1 MSPVAVSLTE
11 PVTLSGGRVLAVAV
25 CCPFQSATTFGRQ
38 RMTTI
43 PTPKGSGG
51 ELSPATLAIAF
62 VAGVLAVPVFHQIL
76 FLVFYLAGVIP
87 VAPFSMMPTVPFG
100 VPEVISSS
108 FWGGVWGIVFVLML
122 PRFFRGTS
130 YWLAS
135 AITGGVALTLVYM
148 FVVVPLKTG
157 GMPPD
162 MVGLFIVGFLLN
174 AAWGIGWALFLRLF
188 DRMRGQATEA

>member
-1 MSPVAVSLTE
+1 M
-11 PVTLSGGRVLAVAV
+11 
-25 CCPFQSATTFGRQ
+25 
-38 RMTTI
+38 
-43 PTPKGSGG
+43 K
-51 ELSPATLAIAF
+51 
-62 VAGVLAVPVFHQIL
+62 
-76 FLVFYLAGVIP
+76 
-87 VAPFSMMPTVPFG
+87 PTVPFG

-108 FWGGVWGIVFVLML
+108 FWGGVWGIVFALML

-157 GMPPD
+157 AMPPD
-162 MVGLFIVGFLLN
+162 MVGLFIIGFLLN
-174 AAWGIGWALFLRLF
+174 AAWGIGWGLFLRLF

>member
-1 MSPVAVSLTE
+1 
-11 PVTLSGGRVLAVAV
+11 
-25 CCPFQSATTFGRQ
+25 
-38 RMTTI
+38 MTTI

-100 VPEVISSS
+100 VPEVFSSS
-108 FWGGVWGIVFVLML
+108 FWGGVWGIVFVLVL

-157 GMPPD
+157 AMPPD
-162 MVGLFIVGFLLN
+162 MVGLFVVGFLLN